1 MAERDRKW
9 AAFFADEEWHRIRAE
24 GSLVTRIRSDILA
37 PTDYSPL
44 P

>member
-1 MAERDRKW
+1 MAARPQVGSVR
-9 AAFFADEEWHRIRAE
+9 ADEEWLSVRAE
-24 GSLVTRIRSDILA
+24 GSLTSRIRSDILT